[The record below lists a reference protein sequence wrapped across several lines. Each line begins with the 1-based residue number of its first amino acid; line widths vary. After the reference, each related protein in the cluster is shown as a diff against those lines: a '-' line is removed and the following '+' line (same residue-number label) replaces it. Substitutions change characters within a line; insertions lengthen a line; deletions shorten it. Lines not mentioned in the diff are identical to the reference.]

1 MEMSMAVMVTLT
13 LKTDVQTY
21 QSLHAQLLDAAI
33 PAGMLFHSAHE
44 SGGYVSVVDFWPSA
58 DAFQSFMT
66 GPAGEGMKANGI
78 PAPDDVK
85 FTSVLN
91 ADSR

>member
-1 MEMSMAVMVTLT
+1 MAVMVTLT

-21 QSLHAQLLDAAI
+21 QSLHAQLLNLTL
-33 PAGMLFHSAHE
+33 PADLLFHSAYE
-44 SGGYVSVVDFWPSA
+44 SGGHVSVVDFWTSVE
-58 DAFQSFMT
+58 AFQSFMA
-66 GPAGEGMKANGI
+66 GPAGEGMKASGI

-85 FTSVLN
+85 FTPVLN

>member
-1 MEMSMAVMVTLT
+1 MAVMVTLT

-21 QSLHAQLLDAAI
+21 QALHAQLLEVAI

-44 SGGYVSVVDFWPSA
+44 ADGHVSVVDFWPSTE
-58 DAFQSFMT
+58 AFQSFMA
-66 GPAGEGMKANGI
+66 GPAGEGMKAAGI
-78 PAPDDVK
+78 PVPDDVK
-85 FTSVLN
+85 FTPVLN

>member
-1 MEMSMAVMVTLT
+1 MAVMVTLT

-21 QSLHAQLLDAAI
+21 QTLHAQLLEAAI
-33 PAGMLFHSAHE
+33 PAGLLFHSAYEADGH
-44 SGGYVSVVDFWPSA
+44 VSVVDFWPSA
-58 DAFQSFMT
+58 EAFQSFMA

-78 PAPDDVK
+78 PAPDDVR
-85 FTSVLN
+85 FTQVLN